1 MSPYSELGG
10 RSVDSIIFVDVD
22 GVLNIGV
29 ADPGNRSLD
38 MTEHNVK
45 VARKALSHLDKLS
58 ANDCACLRRLLATE
72 AREVGGG
79 ESLRYGNLTSCP
91 DNGLCDLLV
100 RRLADLLRAA
110 GPGRLVVLSS
120 TWRCP
125 QYAKRVVKLESAISA
140 HLGSPFQFDART
152 QVDKCGRDNGDPA
165 IRVQDIGQ
173 FLRSR
178 CADRRAATEPPLRV
192 LVLDDFNA
200 SSLQGLAC
208 DDGSVIDSAGDVK
221 EYLCRQI
228 PADVQAEVAVA
239 HTLASWFDESSG
251 LDVSIGCGLTGQC
264 FNSALDFLQEGREGT
279 RAASE
284 GAKGSP
290 RAPTALAEQPTSSG
304 LQLPAK
310 AGKEVA
316 AVVGAMR
323 GEEATTM
330 LRLLQVFKHLHICT
344 IGAHVLSR
352 RPSKADVQADDTQT
366 GEADGF
372 VQDAPASATIR
383 VMAGA

>member
-1 MSPYSELGG
+1 MSPTSELGG

-45 VARKALSHLDKLS
+45 VARKALSHVDRLS
-58 ANDCACLRRLLATE
+58 ASDIACLRRLLATE

-79 ESLRYGNLTSCP
+79 ESLRYGSLTSSP

-125 QYAKRVVKLESAISA
+125 QYAKRVLKLESAISA

-152 QVDKCGRDNGDPA
+152 QVDKSGRDNGDPA
-165 IRVQDIGQ
+165 TRIQDIGK
-173 FLRSR
+173 FLRSHCANR
-178 CADRRAATEPPLRV
+178 CAATEPPLRV

-200 SSLQGLAC
+200 SPLQGLAC
-208 DDGSVIDSAGDVK
+208 DDGSAIDSAGDLK
-221 EYLCRQI
+221 EYLRRQI
-228 PADVQAEVAVA
+228 PAGVQAKVAVA
-239 HTLASWFDESSG
+239 HTLASWFDEPSG
-251 LDVSIGCGLTGQC
+251 LEVSIGCGLTGQR
-264 FNSALDFLQEGREGT
+264 FTSALDFLQEGTEDEGT
-279 RAASE
+279 RAL
-284 GAKGSP
+284 P
-290 RAPTALAEQPTSSG
+290 PPPEQPTSSG
-304 LQLPAK
+304 LQLP
-310 AGKEVA
+310 GKENVA

-323 GEEATTM
+323 AEEATTM
-330 LRLLQVFKHLHICT
+330 LRLLQLFKHLHICT

-352 RPSKADVQADDTQT
+352 RPSKADDAKED
-366 GEADGF
+366 ADGF
-372 VQDAPASATIR
+372 VRRDQAAATIR